1 MDRLKQIE
9 AFVSV
14 ATRGSL
20 SAAARLEGV
29 TPAII
34 GRRLDAGFVSLG
46 DASMS
51 SFVADFEWES
61 FRSSGL
67 GRSRMG
73 PAGIARY
80 LRTKAIAV
88 NRGPAMPV
96 TDSPDS

>member
-1 MDRLKQIE
+1 MASAFLTQFPPGTFELRLRP
-9 AFVSV
+9 FVDSV
-14 ATRGSL
+14 G
-20 SAAARLEGV
+20 
-29 TPAII
+29 
-34 GRRLDAGFVSLG
+34 RLDAGFVSLG

-80 LRTKAIAV
+80 LRTKAIARIPGSHCRHV
-88 NRGPAMPV
+88 RRL
-96 TDSPDS
+96 